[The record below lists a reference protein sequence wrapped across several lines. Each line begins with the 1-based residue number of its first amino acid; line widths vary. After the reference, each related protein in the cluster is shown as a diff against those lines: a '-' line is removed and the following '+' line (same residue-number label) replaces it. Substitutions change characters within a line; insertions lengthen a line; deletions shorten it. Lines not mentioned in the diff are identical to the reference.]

1 MSRRHLRQIDEVH
14 RVTKKMHILL
24 APQSIEALATIISG
38 GGGND
43 ETPPIGIYRSA
54 SKLESFMRGCN
65 VAMSVGSGS
74 RLPTLVEALE
84 RANRQGDQT
93 ILRNIVERA
102 ADPRDFLS
110 DPERHEAVID
120 YLNARLSY
128 DGLELQRVGSS
139 VRLGTPGRSASV
151 VNALANAIVVIDFDT
166 VTRDLDRALMS
177 AEQDP
182 EDAVTSACSVVE
194 SVCRSVLIE
203 LGLPLPQKKDV
214 QGLYQAIREPLGL
227 SPDKPGVP
235 DEIAGDV
242 RTILGG
248 LNSIVNGVGSLRTH
262 GGDAHGRER
271 GYRRVDSRIA
281 RLAIHSA
288 STVSLFLVETWQKQ
302 FPTRQLK
309 SH

>member
-1 MSRRHLRQIDEVH
+1 
-14 RVTKKMHILL
+14 MHIFL
-24 APQSIEALATIISG
+24 APQSIEALATVISG

-43 ETPPIGIYRSA
+43 QTPPVGIYRSA

-93 ILRNIVERA
+93 TLRNIVERA

-110 DPERHEAVID
+110 DPERHKAVVD

-139 VRLGTPGRSASV
+139 VRLGTPGRSSSV
-151 VNALANAIVVIDFDT
+151 VDALANAIVVIDFDT
-166 VTRDLDRALMS
+166 VTRDLDRALTS

-203 LGLPLPQKKDV
+203 LGLPLPQKKDI

-227 SPDKPGVP
+227 TPDKPGVP

-242 RTILGG
+242 RTVLGG